1 MALREQVS
9 HKHTSVCMV
18 TGEFYRVLSTVL
30 TVQQLQCYAYTDPS
44 ISLKPKGDETFP
56 IIALQL

>member
-9 HKHTSVCMV
+9 HKHTSVCIV

-30 TVQQLQCYAYTDPS
+30 TVQQLQCYEYKD
-44 ISLKPKGDETFP
+44 PKGDETFP

>member
-9 HKHTSVCMV
+9 HKHTSVCIV

-30 TVQQLQCYAYTDPS
+30 SVQQLQCYEYTDP
-44 ISLKPKGDETFP
+44 KGP
-56 IIALQL
+56 